1 MTKLIKN
8 WKELAKVPANDTY
21 QIIVDEFMC
30 SGWIIP
36 ITDKPTGQGDDFD
49 CNCTGQMYHDFFDH
63 HVYLSTHTFYGGNYK
78 YSTKVLQQHGF
89 DIEIDNWDKDKVK
102 KK

>member
-1 MTKLIKN
+1 MTKLIKT

-21 QIIVDEFMC
+21 QILVDEFMC
-30 SGWIIP
+30 CGWIIP
-36 ITDKPTGQGDDFD
+36 ITDKPTGQGDDFE
-49 CNCTGQMYHDFFDH
+49 CNCTGQMYHDYFDH

-89 DIEIDNWDKDKVK
+89 DIEIDNWDKVK